1 MVLQVRLPQEHAIT
15 VLVGAAELLRVPVDL
30 QVFGELLFV
39 GEYLVAALEEKGG
52 RGRGRGRGRGDNT
65 SRVRL

>member
-52 RGRGRGRGRGDNT
+52 RGRGRGRGDNT